1 MINRRSICQV
11 KDALSRAS
19 TATTAIS
26 FHELGATPATV
37 GPWLTLNAKHCRFVA
52 DFADGANELS
62 RHKCRKPFVAPSSRR
77 DEWRTLC
84 AIDRADLVPRERPS
98 EVLKFTVTLLGHRST
113 DDA

>member
-1 MINRRSICQV
+1 MSS
-11 KDALSRAS
+11 A
-19 TATTAIS
+19 
-26 FHELGATPATV
+26 HTPATV
-37 GPWLTLNAKHCRFVA
+37 GRWLTLNAKHCRFVA

-77 DEWRTLC
+77 DEWRAPVRST
-84 AIDRADLVPRERPS
+84 APIGVREPPS